1 MNENKTTDNFFR
13 RSEERRRLII
23 VYGKKYFK
31 FALRLGDLITQKDSA
46 IQIMMLS
53 LAESR
58 QQKLTNQEKIIYVG
72 DDLSDTYLIGKED
85 DVFCN
90 YGTHIRMLA
99 NNVLI
104 YREMIDKET
113 YQKLADESDMTFEQC
128 MSSYRAMIKLML
140 ADIKD
145 TKNVFKKNGKLGG
158 LALFVVGGP
167 STLFTIW
174 LEDKV
179 SKVYTWGTKQK
190 LMQYEYVLNI
200 FVKDYLHKFI
210 K

>member
-13 RSEERRRLII
+13 RPEERRRLII

-31 FALRLGDLITQKDSA
+31 FAFRLENLITQKDPT
-46 IQIMMLS
+46 IQITMLS
-53 LAESR
+53 HAEAR

-85 DVFCN
+85 DVFCS

-99 NNVLI
+99 NSVLI
-104 YREMIDKET
+104 FREMIDKET
-113 YQKLADESDMTFEQC
+113 YQKLVDESDMTFEQC
-128 MSSYRAMIKLML
+128 VSSYRSMIELMI
-140 ADIKD
+140 ADVKN
-145 TKNVFKKNGKLGG
+145 TRNVFKKTGKLGG

-174 LEDKV
+174 LEDKA